1 MKINEIQLPEL
12 EGKSKFECELIIKPA
27 IKEWFDNQDKL
38 LVEMDGILEKAFPDE
53 CVFSSLFN
61 FDDDWLKFD
70 KEAYRNWLSDGL
82 FEILI
87 ILDNDGSDIDKLQF
101 LGALKIDLKDT
112 FPTII
117 GFKAEPGQEK
127 YLRKSKD
134 ALQDYISKSDFIYGY
149 INLLII
155 TNWLEHNFE

>member
-1 MKINEIQLPEL
+1 MKINEIQLSEL

-27 IKEWFDNQDKL
+27 VKEWFDNQDML
-38 LVEMDGILEKAFPDE
+38 LVEIDDILEKAFPDE

-82 FEILI
+82 FEIII

-101 LGALKIDLKDT
+101 LGALKIDIKDNV
-112 FPTII
+112 PMII
-117 GFKAEPGQEK
+117 DFKAEPGQED

-134 ALQDYISKSDFIYGY
+134 ALQDYVSKSEFINGY

-155 TNWLEHNFE
+155 TSWFEHSFE